1 MCLFLGL
8 MRKYRLLETGDYTI
22 DDWTLAIESMISNRW
37 RDLSYG
43 DVQLAVHQPVTLE
56 RAS

>member
-1 MCLFLGL
+1 

-56 RAS
+56 RDS